1 MSPVEPAGTG
11 DVGETV
17 EREVGK
23 SGGLGQRIGELPAE
37 FVLELLERSLV
48 EARAKGGGQL
58 RERHDRVV
66 GSEHATEVE
75 LEEVGEG
82 DSVAVGDD
90 AGDLVVVTLD
100 VAVGLPRDVERS
112 RELAGILARGLARR
126 AYGFCVSRSALA
138 HAGDC
143 FSLSL
148 ARSAE
153 QPQQRQRSL
162 WLVRRDTRTRAG
174 DGARSRSARPCD
186 PLAGSYCDGPGRDR
200 TCDLGIKSPL
210 LYQLSYRPR
219 GLGKGT
225 SGSCSGSS

>member
-1 MSPVEPAGTG
+1 MSPIEPERTC
-11 DVGETV
+11 DVGKSV
-17 EREVGK
+17 QREVGK
-23 SGGLGQRIGELPAE
+23 GGGVGQRIPKLPAK
-37 FVLELLERSLV
+37 FVLELLERSV
-48 EARAKGGGQL
+48 AEACAQSRGQL
-58 RERHDRVV
+58 GERHNRVV

-148 ARSAE
+148 ARGAE
-153 QPQQRQRSL
+153 P
-162 WLVRRDTRTRAG
+162 
-174 DGARSRSARPCD
+174 P
-186 PLAGSYCDGPGRDR
+186 
-200 TCDLGIKSPL
+200 
-210 LYQLSYRPR
+210 
-219 GLGKGT
+219 
-225 SGSCSGSS
+225 